1 MEPFTLIAVE
11 QAFGAAYGRD
21 TCAEDDLPFWSATN
35 PSRGHCAVAALTI
48 NDLLGGDLLVAT
60 VETDGKQTGYH
71 WWNRL
76 NGVDLDMTRTQFLP
90 NEVVGQ
96 PDVLVRPQERPKHY
110 ADQYDMFRSRVFAA
124 LELPD

>member
-1 MEPFTLIAVE
+1 MEPLTLAVIE
-11 QAFGAAYGRD
+11 EAFGAVYARD
-21 TCAEDDLPFWSATN
+21 TCAEDDLPYWSITN

-48 NDLLGGDLLVAT
+48 HDLLDGDLLVAT
-60 VETDGKQTGYH
+60 IGTDGKQTGYH

-96 PDVLVRPQERPKHY
+96 PDVMIRPQERPKHY
-110 ADQYDMFRSRVFAA
+110 AEQYDVFRGRVFAT
-124 LELPD
+124 LGLSD